1 MVELYRG
8 VGGSFHPYAPRLDAL
23 IIAQSSGLAPKAAG
37 KVVFASTSREQALE
51 YARDN
56 DEANLRVASLAED
69 AVVYWIEGVKD
80 MTLGIER
87 HLNRLRM
94 GGIMRHRGVDF
105 GRVLRDAA
113 GDMHVLEMYLSM
125 GRQKRA
131 LSAAV
136 DHYLKDK
143 VVRSA
148 SALEL
153 DRSDVLEEHD
163 GEVWISG
170 GCEWRLLPSLGP
182 SMR

>member
-1 MVELYRG
+1 MQFLLEPG
-8 VGGSFHPYAPRLDAL
+8 VDLLCVVVVVIPRVDGDPFDQLRRH
-23 IIAQSSGLAPKAAG
+23 
-37 KVVFASTSREQALE
+37 VVRQ
-51 YARDN
+51 
-56 DEANLRVASLAED
+56 
-69 AVVYWIEGVKD
+69 
-80 MTLGIER
+80 
-87 HLNRLRM
+87 RM
-94 GGIMRHRGVDF
+94 DGIMRYRGVDF
-105 GRVLRDAA
+105 GRVLRDAS

-170 GCEWRLLPSLGP
+170 GCEWRLQPKHGP